1 MIGPIV
7 GATTPLKL
15 QDVLIG
21 GDLATWGA
29 NKALDYILGEV
40 AAGELSMAPLDVR
53 TQALGKVQEARD
65 IGTMVHD
72 EVAALLKGEERP
84 PADPRVAP
92 YLWSWTKFLNERRPI
107 FMEVEQRI
115 VHPRYLYAGT
125 FDFLARIDG
134 RVALAD
140 IKTGASRRSHVLQLA
155 AYSMGRMSEQI
166 VMDQWHR
173 YAVPEDATYRP
184 MPRIR
189 DYYMLYLKPTGYELA
204 PLEVTA
210 ADRRHYLALVR
221 AYHRIRAWENGVNH
235 D

>member
-15 QDVLIG
+15 QDTMIG
-21 GDLATWGA
+21 GDLAAWGA
-29 NKALDYILGEV
+29 GQAVDAILN
-40 AAGELSMAPLDVR
+40 LPPPLDVLEFR
-53 TQALGKVQEARD
+53 AAAMTRVAQARD

-134 RVALAD
+134 RVALGD
-140 IKTGASRRSHVLQLA
+140 VKTGSSRVSHRLQLA
-155 AYSMGRMSEQI
+155 AYSMGRLSDEI
-166 VMDQWHR
+166 VLDQWHR
-173 YAVPEDATYRP
+173 YHVPETAVLRP
-184 MPRIR
+184 LPKIR
-189 DYYMLYLKPTGYELA
+189 DYYMLYLKPAGYELQQ
-204 PLEVTA
+204 LDVTA
-210 ADRRHYLALVR
+210 ADRRHFLYLAG
-221 AYHRIRAWENGVNH
+221 AYHRLRTWQNGVNH